1 MQVFTVI
8 PSLVYNIKFLAWV
21 TIFSSRYTALLT
33 GEIHSLIT
41 AIWTFEIMPSWIL
54 TTLSQND
61 WQLYIQSFLSLFVII
76 IVIIIIIII
85 ITFSSSNGSYSSSS
99 SSSSIVISTY
109 SITIVI
115 ITIVIGN
122 IFIVIPIYI
131 IKFLRYILIHP
142 FASWISSTRS
152 TLSFSVQLNG
162 SHQRRCSRIVNMY
175 CWNYQISETI

>member
-41 AIWTFEIMPSWIL
+41 ANRTFEIMPSWIL

-76 IVIIIIIII
+76 IVTIIIIII
-85 ITFSSSNGSYSSSS
+85 ITFSSSNGSYSS

-162 SHQRRCSRIVNMY
+162 SHQRRWSRIVNMY

>member
-41 AIWTFEIMPSWIL
+41 ANWTFEIMPSWIS
-54 TTLSQND
+54 TTLSQHD

-76 IVIIIIIII
+76 IVIIIIITI
-85 ITFSSSNGSYSSSS
+85 ITFSSSSGSNSSS

-115 ITIVIGN
+115 ITIVIV
-122 IFIVIPIYI
+122 IIIIVIPIYI